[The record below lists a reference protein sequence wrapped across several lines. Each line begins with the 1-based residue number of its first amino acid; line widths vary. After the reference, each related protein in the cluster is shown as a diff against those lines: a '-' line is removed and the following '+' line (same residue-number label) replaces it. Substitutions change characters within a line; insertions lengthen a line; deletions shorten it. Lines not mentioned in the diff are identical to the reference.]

1 MSAATASDKPAGIV
15 LTAVSRRFALV
26 DAPALTD
33 SKGKTFYAAVLLVEE
48 YADDAVAV
56 TISGQIFDE
65 IGPVDR
71 SSSIR
76 WLDGERF
83 AGGIAKGIPALA
95 TAPGWVVDLVEDVL
109 IPRDAA

>member
-1 MSAATASDKPAGIV
+1 MSAATAPEKPAGIV

-26 DAPALTD
+26 DAPALRD
-33 SKGKTFYAAVLLVEE
+33 SKDKTFMASVLLVEE
-48 YADDAVAV
+48 YGDAVAV

-65 IGPVDR
+65 IGSVDR